1 MTDRCETQD
10 NHKEVI
16 LLFDFLGNFKNL
28 CQLIVDYQKG
38 LDACEIMTER
48 KEMEKGLNLQTT

>member
-1 MTDRCETQD
+1 MKQD

>member
-16 LLFDFLGNFKNL
+16 LLFDFLSNFKYL
-28 CQLIVDYQKG
+28 CQLNVDYQSG
-38 LDACEIMTER
+38 LDACEIMTEQ